1 MPDGS
6 SVKGDAESMKFTGR
20 LLSLLIVVLSSLGVI
35 LYSFVSH
42 GYLDMIHLIVAACYI
57 LFGWWLG
64 KQYDKVKYLS
74 EKDLL
79 TESYNRRF
87 VVELFPKLKHLSQR
101 RAQKLIIFLLDVDD
115 FKSINDQHDHAM
127 GDHVLQL
134 ISNTLKHML
143 RDSDYIVRWGGDEF
157 LIILPNLDE
166 PEMKQLQNRLHCE
179 LKPLSNVVSLDVSV
193 SIGYAIYPDEGTEL
207 NDLIKIADKKMYSDK
222 RGKNGIYR
230 SMQK

>member
-1 MPDGS
+1 
-6 SVKGDAESMKFTGR
+6 
-20 LLSLLIVVLSSLGVI
+20 
-35 LYSFVSH
+35 
-42 GYLDMIHLIVAACYI
+42 
-57 LFGWWLG
+57 
-64 KQYDKVKYLS
+64 
-74 EKDLL
+74 
-79 TESYNRRF
+79 
-87 VVELFPKLKHLSQR
+87 
-101 RAQKLIIFLLDVDD
+101 
-115 FKSINDQHDHAM
+115 M

-166 PEMKQLQNRLHCE
+166 PEMKQLQNRLHCA